1 MKIAMVSVNADPLE
15 GTGSRNAYVAALCSE
30 LCRHG
35 NEVVVYTRQNGPRQR
50 RTVRAEGGYR
60 VVRVLAGPAG
70 HLPNDEDVLGHISE
84 FARFLVGEWGREIP
98 DVVHA
103 HRWLS
108 GLASALA
115 VRRLG
120 LSMVQTFHGL
130 DAVERRHQGRAGAT
144 TPERLRLER
153 VIGKSVSRIVACSTD
168 ELFELARLG
177 LPRARMSVV
186 PFGVD
191 VDRFTTHGPAESTGE
206 LRRIVGVGKLVPRNG
221 FATTISALAA
231 VPGAELVIAGG
242 PEQERLADDPE
253 ARRLRET
260 ARRAGVADRVRL
272 LGRVSHD
279 HMPALLRSAGLVACT
294 PWYELSGVAALE
306 AMACGVPVVAT
317 AVGALNDIV
326 VDGVTGEL
334 VPPERSG
341 ALAATL
347 RRLVDDPALSE
358 AYGTAA
364 TDRARS
370 RYSWDR
376 IATDMVRVY
385 EKAAPGPGRELISQS
400 GDDRSG

>member
-1 MKIAMVSVNADPLE
+1 MKIAMVSVNADPLD
-15 GTGSRNAYVAALCSE
+15 GTGSQNAYVAALCSA
-30 LCRHG
+30 LCRQGH
-35 NEVVVYTRQNGPRQR
+35 EVVVYTRQNGSRQR
-50 RTVRAEGGYR
+50 RMLPAEGGYR
-60 VVRVLAGPAG
+60 VVRVPAGPVR
-70 HLPNDEDVLGHISE
+70 HLPKKDVLGHLAE
-84 FARFLVGEWGREIP
+84 FARFLVNAWGREIP
-98 DVVHA
+98 DAVHA
-103 HRWLS
+103 HRWMS

-115 VRRLG
+115 GRQLG
-120 LSMVQTFHGL
+120 VSMVQTFHGVG
-130 DAVERRHQGRAGAT
+130 AVERRYHGRAGST
-144 TPERLRLER
+144 MPERLRLER

-191 VDRFTTHGPAESTGE
+191 VERFTAHGPADPAGE
-206 LRRIVGVGKLVPRNG
+206 LRRIVAVGTLVPRNG

-242 PEQERLADDPE
+242 PEQGRLADDPE
-253 ARRLRET
+253 TRRLRET

-272 LGRVSHD
+272 LGRVSRD
-279 HMPALLRSAGLVACT
+279 AMPALLRSADLVACT
-294 PWYELSGVAALE
+294 PWYELSGLTALE
-306 AMACGVPVVAT
+306 AMACGVPVAAT
-317 AVGALNDIV
+317 AVGALADIV

-334 VPPERSG
+334 VPPERPG

-376 IATDMVRVY
+376 IATDMVTVY
-385 EKAAPGPGRELISQS
+385 EKAASAPGRELVSQT
-400 GDDRSG
+400 GEDRSG